1 MKQYEKE
8 PQLVN
13 GKTSKLRELFEK
25 GTATLFIII
34 IGLLFFFAI
43 WRFEAMMQTIGKVI
57 DVLMPIIY
65 GIVIAFLLNPVV
77 KRIENWLTPCFEKVL
92 KKKQRAKKLAKSI
105 GIFAGIV
112 LLLAVITA
120 LLNMLLPELYKSIR
134 DLVISLPE
142 QVDKVTA
149 YVNSLKQ
156 KDSTTGNIMKTL
168 IVEGTNTLESWLA
181 KWAQNDMLEQ
191 TNNLMTNLTA
201 GVLGVVDTLVDILIG
216 LVASVY
222 LLYNKEKFLRQGKK
236 MIYAFFTTKRANII
250 LHMASKSNEIFSG
263 FIIGKI
269 IDSAIIGVM
278 CFIGLTILRMPYTL
292 IVSVIV
298 GVTNV
303 IPFFGPYFGAVPSAL
318 LILLVDPMKGLYFI
332 IFIIALQQ
340 FDGNILGPKILGDST
355 GLSAFWVMFSIIVAG
370 GLFGFVGMIMGVPT
384 FAVIYYVIKTIVQQK
399 LQQKNLPIE
408 TGLYS
413 EKNYVD
419 ENGLLIMYKEEKVE
433 EESKDANSSTE

>member
-8 PQLVN
+8 PQFVN
-13 GKTSKLRELFEK
+13 GKPSKLRELYEK
-25 GTATLFIII
+25 GMATIFIVVT
-34 IGLLFFFAI
+34 GLLVFFAI
-43 WRFEAMMQTIGKVI
+43 WRFKDLMRTIGNII

-65 GIVIAFLLNPVV
+65 GIVIAFLVNPIV
-77 KRIENWLTPCFEKVL
+77 KRVEKWLTPCFEKVF
-92 KKKQRAKKLAKSI
+92 KKKDRAKKISKSI
-105 GIFAGIV
+105 GIFSGIA
-112 LLLAVITA
+112 LMLAVVTA
-120 LLNMLLPELYKSIR
+120 LFNMLLPELYKSIR
-134 DLVISLPE
+134 DLVISLPD
-142 QVDKVTA
+142 QVEKVTN
-149 YVNSLKQ
+149 YVNSMMQ
-156 KDSTTGNIMKTL
+156 SDSTTGNLMKTVF
-168 IVEGTNTLESWLA
+168 VEGTSTFESWVT

-191 TNNLMTNLTA
+191 TNNLMTSLTA
-201 GVLGVVDTLVDILIG
+201 GVLDFVDGLVDILIG
-216 LVASVY
+216 IVASIY
-222 LLYNKEKFLRQGKK
+222 LLYNKEKFLMQGKK
-236 MIYAFFTTKRANII
+236 MIYAFFSTKRANII

-278 CFIGLTILRMPYTL
+278 CFIGLSILRMPYTL

-318 LILLVDPMKGLYFI
+318 LIILADPMKGLYFI

-384 FAVIYYVIKTIVQQK
+384 FAVIYYIIKTIVQQK
-399 LQQKNLPIE
+399 LRQKNLPIE
-408 TGLYS
+408 TGCYC
-413 EKNYVD
+413 EKSYVD
-419 ENGLLIMYKEEKVE
+419 ENGILVVYNEEIKEERE
-433 EESKDANSSTE
+433 NADSSTE